1 MGFWSFL
8 FEPKKKEALPEF
20 PDTWR
25 GILRRKINFYAA
37 LSPEEAQRFENGML
51 HFLETTRITGIQTEV
66 EDEDRVVIAAS
77 AIIPIFGFPNW
88 SYQNLDE
95 VLLYPMHFDADH
107 VIGSKEMA
115 ILGMVGYGYMDGKMV
130 LSKKALHHGFS
141 NSSDK
146 QNTAI
151 HEFVHLLDKQDG
163 SIDGLPIHLIE
174 ENAVLPWLNL
184 MDAKIHEIQED
195 ESDIRAYGAKNRAEF
210 LAVASEYFFE
220 RPALLAEKHPQL
232 YATLE
237 KLFSQRLKD
246 RKGKTSARVTR
257 HFEPCPCG
265 SGEKFRDCCERT

>member
-8 FEPKKKEALPEF
+8 FGAKQKYQVPEF
-20 PDTWR
+20 PEAWR
-25 GILRRKINFYAA
+25 SLLRGKISFYSS
-37 LSPEEAQRFENGML
+37 LNSEEARRFEQAML
-51 HFLETTRITGIQTEV
+51 LFLNTTRITGIKTKV
-66 EDEDRVVIAAS
+66 EDEDRVAIAAS
-77 AIIPIFGFPNW
+77 AVIPIFGFPNW

-107 VIGSKEMA
+107 QIGSKEMA

-130 LSKKALHHGFS
+130 LSKKALHHGYA

-163 SIDGLPIHLIE
+163 AVDGLPIHLIE
-174 ENAVLPWLNL
+174 EEAVLPWLNL
-184 MDAKIHEIQED
+184 IDAKIHEIKED
-195 ESDIRAYGAKNRAEF
+195 ESDIRAYGATNRAEF

-220 RPALLAEKHPQL
+220 RPALLAEKHPHL
-232 YATLE
+232 YAMLE

-246 RKGKTSARVTR
+246 RKGSKKVRVTR

-265 SGEKFRDCCERT
+265 SGKKFRDCCERA

>member
-8 FEPKKKEALPEF
+8 FGAEKKQQLREF
-20 PDTWR
+20 PEVWR
-25 GILRRKINFYAA
+25 LILRQTINFYTT
-37 LSPEEAQRFENGML
+37 LTPDEAQRFEDAML
-51 HFLETTRITGIQTEV
+51 LFLDTTRITGIRTQV
-66 EDEDRVVIAAS
+66 EDEDRIVIAAS
-77 AIIPIFGFPNW
+77 AVIPIFGFPNW

-107 VIGSKEMA
+107 NIGSKEMA

-130 LSKKALHHGFS
+130 LSKKALHHGFD
-141 NSSDK
+141 NMSDR

-163 SIDGLPIHLIE
+163 AIDGLPIHLIE

-184 MDAKIHEIQED
+184 IDAKIHEIQED
-195 ESDIRAYGAKNRAEF
+195 ESDIREYGAKNRAEF

-220 RPALLAEKHPQL
+220 RPHLLAEKHPRL

-237 KLFSQRLKD
+237 KLFGQRLKD
-246 RKGKTSARVTR
+246 RNGSTKARVTR

-265 SGEKFRDCCERT
+265 SGKKFRACCERT